1 MTPSDH
7 SSDDDDAMW
16 KLAMRNVKKLD
27 PTLKENDRIPFKNPE
42 KPRNNSA
49 LSGSAPVYTPVSLGP
64 GLDRRTE
71 QRFQQGKMQIEARLD
86 LHGMTLA
93 EAEPAVRDFIRRQYA
108 AGKRCV
114 LIITGKGTGKIEKNK
129 DEDLWFE
136 SRPGGIRRNFFHW
149 LDNPDLK
156 PLVLSVSPA
165 RAAHGGSGAFYV
177 LLRRQR

>member
-1 MTPSDH
+1 
-7 SSDDDDAMW
+7 
-16 KLAMRNVKKLD
+16 
-27 PTLKENDRIPFKNPE
+27 
-42 KPRNNSA
+42 
-49 LSGSAPVYTPVSLGP
+49 
-64 GLDRRTE
+64 
-71 QRFQQGKMQIEARLD
+71 MQIEARLD

-108 AGKRCV
+108 SGKRCV